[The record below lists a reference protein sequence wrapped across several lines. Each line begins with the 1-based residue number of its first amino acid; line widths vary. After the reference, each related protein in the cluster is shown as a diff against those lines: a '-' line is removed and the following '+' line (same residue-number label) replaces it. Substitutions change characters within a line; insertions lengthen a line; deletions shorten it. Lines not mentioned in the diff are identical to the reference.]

1 MKKRLSLTIFL
12 FLCLLSTSD
21 VVTAVSYVMNDS
33 SHAHDRFKPP
43 EGIPDDTGLP
53 KIPEAPAV
61 PEPSAFLMVV
71 GSVGCLLLLRKR
83 R

>member
-21 VVTAVSYVMNDS
+21 VVTALSYVMNDS
-33 SHAHDRFKPP
+33 SYANARYIPP
-43 EGIPDDTGLP
+43 GKETDDLGLP
-53 KIPEAPAV
+53 KIPEPSV
-61 PEPSAFLMVV
+61 IPEPSSFLMVV